1 MEYMKPSWQKNHP
14 KIGKLDMDLAKFGA
28 AYNAGK
34 PAINGFQDQ
43 NGAAPKVQ
51 FLIIYIIFNLNIL
64 KKIKYKSAKQF
75 GLFILIIEL
84 LMLDVVIKNIL

>member
-1 MEYMKPSWQKNHP
+1 MGPGFKKGVRKKSRILPERVYHQLRDSQSFQQRGLAANEIQKDHP

-43 NGAAPKVQ
+43 NGAAPKVR
-51 FLIIYIIFNLNIL
+51 FL
-64 KKIKYKSAKQF
+64 
-75 GLFILIIEL
+75 
-84 LMLDVVIKNIL
+84 

>member
-43 NGAAPKVQ
+43 NGAAPKV
-51 FLIIYIIFNLNIL
+51 
-64 KKIKYKSAKQF
+64 
-75 GLFILIIEL
+75 
-84 LMLDVVIKNIL
+84 

>member
-43 NGAAPKVQ
+43 NGAAPKVR
-51 FLIIYIIFNLNIL
+51 LPVIFF
-64 KKIKYKSAKQF
+64 AEF
-75 GLFILIIEL
+75 
-84 LMLDVVIKNIL
+84 M

>member
-43 NGAAPKVQ
+43 NGAAPKVR
-51 FLIIYIIFNLNIL
+51 FLTYIVCFFNLT
-64 KKIKYKSAKQF
+64 Y
-75 GLFILIIEL
+75 
-84 LMLDVVIKNIL
+84 

>member
-43 NGAAPKVQ
+43 NGAAPKVNT
-51 FLIIYIIFNLNIL
+51 ISYNIFFFRAQ
-64 KKIKYKSAKQF
+64 SR
-75 GLFILIIEL
+75 
-84 LMLDVVIKNIL
+84 

>member
-1 MEYMKPSWQKNHP
+1 MEYMKPSWQKDHP

-43 NGAAPKVQ
+43 NGAAPKVKTV
-51 FLIIYIIFNLNIL
+51 FYIIFLNLIYL
-64 KKIKYKSAKQF
+64 
-75 GLFILIIEL
+75 
-84 LMLDVVIKNIL
+84 

>member
-43 NGAAPKVQ
+43 NGAAPKVNTVSYNI
-51 FLIIYIIFNLNIL
+51 FLKSTYL
-64 KKIKYKSAKQF
+64 KI
-75 GLFILIIEL
+75 
-84 LMLDVVIKNIL
+84 